1 MFNTQW
7 PSKAWDWEMTRNALC
22 NHLKILAFRIKHS
35 SAKKITVVSLC
46 TGTLCVKSSTACR
59 MFWLVQGN
67 FRLDVETGEFT
78 DSEILVMLG
87 ENGTGKTT
95 FIRMIAGLAPPDEQ
109 EGVEIPQFNVSY
121 KPQKI
126 SPKFPGT
133 VSPFILQSSFNLFI
147 HYLLD
152 LSISWSIYS
161 FIESIL
167 SIN

>member
-1 MFNTQW
+1 M
-7 PSKAWDWEMTRNALC
+7 
-22 NHLKILAFRIKHS
+22 AFRGLKSRDNRQWLPQLSKTFRIQPSPAEHIK
-35 SAKKITVVSLC
+35 VVSLC
-46 TGTLCVKSSTACR
+46 LGTLCVESSIACR
-59 MFWLVQGN
+59 VCWLVQGN

-133 VSPFILQSSFNLFI
+133 VSSFILRHSFN
-147 HYLLD
+147 
-152 LSISWSIYS
+152 S
-161 FIESIL
+161 FILSIL
-167 SIN
+167 STYLFIYLSPHWIYLVTKLVSY